1 MYEADE
7 KANEQIQNAKMMVI
21 DSIAETM
28 DLYGVTRSVGVLYG
42 TMYFED
48 EMTLDE
54 MLEEL
59 GMSKPSMSTGV
70 KKLQEYNIVKKT
82 FQRGSRKHSFVAEK
96 DFFRFFNNFFS
107 RKWEREVTIN
117 LDAISRAQ
125 KELNEVLL
133 DQDIKEEI
141 SNEAQRIYDQL
152 EMSKSY
158 YYWLRNLVDGMN
170 SGKLFEAFPQEE
182 GK

>member
-1 MYEADE
+1 MDQA
-7 KANEQIQNAKMMVI
+7 KEQIEHAKMLVI

-54 MLEEL
+54 MLQEL

-70 KKLQEYNIVKKT
+70 KKLQEYNVVKKT

-96 DFFRFFNNFFS
+96 DFFKFFNSFFS
-107 RKWEREVTIN
+107 LKWEREAKIN
-117 LDAISRAQ
+117 LEAIDRAQ
-125 KELNEVLL
+125 KELQEVLQN
-133 DQDIKEEI
+133 DEVSAEVKD
-141 SNEAQRIYDQL
+141 EAQKIFDQL
-152 EMSKSY
+152 EASKPY
-158 YYWLRNLVDGMN
+158 YYWLKNLVKGMN
-170 SGKLFEAFPQEE
+170 SGELFKSIP
-182 GK
+182 K